1 MAVSLRSEENLMEMT
16 SRSEGPDRR
25 TLIGLFSDLW
35 RETSALARAEA
46 ELAKAEVS
54 EKVSQ
59 VQTAIIALA
68 AGGVILLA
76 ALLVLLDAAV
86 NGLAEILPPEQA
98 PWLAPLIIGI
108 IVAII
113 GGIALA
119 KGRRDLQARN
129 LTPAR
134 TMQSLRRD
142 AEFTREH
149 LR

>member
-1 MAVSLRSEENLMEMT
+1 MEMT
-16 SRSEGPDRR
+16 SRNEMPDRR
-25 TLIGLFSDLW
+25 TLVGLFSDLW
-35 RETSALARAEA
+35 RETSTLFRAEA

-86 NGLAEILPPEQA
+86 NGLAQVLPPEQA
-98 PWLAPLIIGI
+98 PWLAPLIIGV

-113 GGIALA
+113 GFIALA

-142 AEFTREH
+142 AELTREH